1 MIRTRCSRRFAA
13 VTLATVLSLSA
24 AACTAGDSSGPAAS
38 STAPPSSSAT
48 AGDRGGSSSAGAV
61 TQPFG
66 PGCPNLPD
74 TGDGSLVDLS
84 QRDWITALA
93 KVPALAQLSVTTAL
107 AELGNDVSGIEDAT
121 VFAPTNIAFRDLG
134 VVRARQLLTNPAE
147 AADVLRY
154 HVVPGRLAPEELPGK
169 HRTVLGQSI
178 EVTGSGEDFTVDGRA
193 RVICGNLQTK
203 NATIYLIDRVLQP
216 S

>member
-1 MIRTRCSRRFAA
+1 M
-13 VTLATVLSLSA
+13 
-24 AACTAGDSSGPAAS
+24 
-38 STAPPSSSAT
+38 
-48 AGDRGGSSSAGAV
+48 AV

-74 TGDGSLVDLS
+74 TGVGSLVDLS
-84 QRDWITALA
+84 ETDWITALA

-107 AELGNDVSGIEDAT
+107 AALGDDFSGIEDAT
-121 VFAPTNIAFRDLG
+121 VFAPTDVAFRDLG
-134 VVRARQLLTNPAE
+134 AVGARRLLTNPAE

-154 HVVPGRLAPEELPGK
+154 HVVAGRLAPEELPGT
-169 HRTVLGQSI
+169 HRTVLGQSL

-193 RVICGNLQTK
+193 RVVCGNLQTK